1 MKKSVLI
8 LSLLV
13 SACTTQP
20 PVKSP
25 MAYGWGAQDCL
36 PQAIAM
42 TEALRQSGVKADVLV
57 MDGMKYKH
65 SVCRYFYPIGSKQ
78 AWLYD
83 SKWGSI
89 KAKSDGMDA
98 MAMGDEWIG
107 FAGVGAPVQ
116 SEWMSPT
123 FHAKTR

>member
-1 MKKSVLI
+1 
-8 LSLLV
+8 
-13 SACTTQP
+13 
-20 PVKSP
+20 

-57 MDGMKYKH
+57 MEGTQYKH

-83 SKWGSI
+83 SKWGSVR
-89 KAKSDGMDA
+89 AKSDGADA
-98 MAMGDEWIG
+98 IALGDEWIG
-107 FAGVGAPVQ
+107 FTGVGAPVQ
-116 SEWMSPT
+116 GEWMSANL
-123 FHAKTR
+123 HGKAQR